1 MKGSDCDLVD
11 CSPTSAVQGAA
22 QQLSHL
28 CQGRGLHHQALGMGE
43 GRQFERCAAAFRR
56 QRQET
61 VEDRFV
67 VLAGQQLVIIGAD
80 AEIERGA
87 DSCYMPE
94 SLRQW
99 SGMTDFRT
107 LWVEG
112 WPREQIPPGGN
123 SATLTALIV
132 ALAWPVTVSPMALR
146 K

>member
-1 MKGSDCDLVD
+1 VISSIARRL
-11 CSPTSAVQGAA
+11 
-22 QQLSHL
+22 
-28 CQGRGLHHQALGMGE
+28 GRGE

-87 DSCYMPE
+87 DSCYMRE

-107 LWVEG
+107 LWVEVCV
-112 WPREQIPPGGN
+112 PK
-123 SATLTALIV
+123 TLSGLVERRIG
-132 ALAWPVTVSPMALR
+132 
-146 K
+146 